1 LNLNLLDLQLIR
13 IEHEHRFH
21 EGRNVNGGGGSI
33 DGKHGSTGIFA
44 ASLPLSAGTISA
56 RLDRL
61 PATRTIWKFVV
72 LLSLGFFFELYDLL
86 YSGYI
91 APGLVKSGILTTTTV
106 GLFGMKGVAA
116 FIASLFSGLFVGT
129 ICCGFLADRFGRR
142 AIFTYSLLFY
152 TAANLIMAFQ
162 VTAAG
167 LNFWRFMAGLGIGV
181 ELVTIG
187 TYIAE
192 LVPKHIRGRAFA
204 CEQAVGFTAVPV
216 VALLSYL
223 LVPYKPLGLDGW
235 RWVVII
241 GAHGA
246 LFVWFIRRALPES
259 PRWLA
264 QKGRLEEADRVLS
277 KLEETVAKELPLPL
291 PAPQSQAVS
300 SGQTFFDIWRAPY
313 AKRTSMMI
321 TFNVCQA
328 VGFYGFANW
337 VPTLLVKQGITLT
350 TSLLY
355 SSIIAIAAPVGP
367 LIGLVIGDKY
377 ERKSVIVAT
386 AAGIVVCGLA
396 FSQVSSAML
405 LIAMGVGITLA
416 SNIMSYSFHAYQT
429 ELFPTN
435 IRSSAVGFVYSWSRF
450 SAIFTSFLI
459 AGVLK
464 SFGTTGVFVFI
475 AAAMLIVMAVIGWM
489 GPRTRDLALEEIS
502 R

>member
-1 LNLNLLDLQLIR
+1 MARL
-13 IEHEHRFH
+13 E
-21 EGRNVNGGGGSI
+21 
-33 DGKHGSTGIFA
+33 STHFSA
-44 ASLPLSAGTISA
+44 ESLPLSAGTISA
-56 RLDRL
+56 RLDRI

-91 APGLVKSGILTTTTV
+91 APGLVKSGILTTTTA

-116 FIASLFSGLFVGT
+116 FLASLFSGLFVGT

-216 VALLSYL
+216 AALLSYL

-264 QKGRLEEADRVLS
+264 QKGRLAEADRVMS
-277 KLEETVAKELPLPL
+277 KLEETVAKEFPLPL
-291 PAPQSQAVS
+291 PAPQPQPMS
-300 SGQTFFDIWRAPY
+300 SGQTFFEIWKAPY
-313 AKRTSMMI
+313 GKRTSMMI
-321 TFNVCQA
+321 IFNVCQT

-355 SSIIAIAAPVGP
+355 SSIIAISAPVGP
-367 LIGLVIGDKY
+367 LIGLVIGDKF

-386 AAGIVVCGLA
+386 AAAIVVCGLA
-396 FSQVSSAML
+396 FSQVSSGML
-405 LIAMGVGITLA
+405 LIAMGVGLTLA

-459 AGVLK
+459 AGVLR
-464 SFGTTGVFVFI
+464 SFGTIGVFAFI
-475 AAAMLIVMAVIGWM
+475 AAAMLIVMAVIGLM
-489 GPRTRDLALEEIS
+489 GPRTRNLALEEIS
-502 R
+502 Q

>member
-1 LNLNLLDLQLIR
+1 MASLDETHI
-13 IEHEHRFH
+13 
-21 EGRNVNGGGGSI
+21 
-33 DGKHGSTGIFA
+33 STEA
-44 ASLPLSAGTISA
+44 LPLSAGSISA
-56 RLDRL
+56 RLDRI

-86 YSGYI
+86 YSGYV
-91 APGLVKSGILTTTTV
+91 APGLVRSGILTTTTA

-116 FIASLFSGLFVGT
+116 FLASLFSGLFVGT

-152 TAANLIMAFQ
+152 SAANLVMAFQ
-162 VTAAG
+162 VTASG

-187 TYIAE
+187 TYISE

-204 CEQAVGFTAVPV
+204 CEQAVGFMAVPV

-223 LVPYKPLGLDGW
+223 LVPHKPFGLDGW

-264 QKGRLEEADRVLS
+264 QKGRLAEADRVMS
-277 KLEETVAKELPLPL
+277 QLEATVAKELGRPLPS
-291 PAPQSQAVS
+291 PAATHSQPAAT
-300 SGQTFFDIWRAPY
+300 GQRFFDIWRAPY
-313 AKRTSMMI
+313 GKRTSMMI
-321 TFNVCQA
+321 IFNVCQT

-337 VPTLLVKQGITLT
+337 VPTLLVTQGITVT

-355 SSIIAIAAPVGP
+355 SSIIAISAPVGP
-367 LIGLVIGDKY
+367 LIGLVIGDKF

-386 AAGIVVCGLA
+386 AAAIVVCGLT
-396 FSQVSSAML
+396 FSQVSGGML
-405 LIAMGVGITLA
+405 LIAMGVGLTLA
-416 SNIMSYSFHAYQT
+416 SNMMSYSFHAYQT
-429 ELFPTN
+429 ELFPTS

-459 AGVLK
+459 AGVLRK
-464 SFGTTGVFVFI
+464 FGTTGVFVFI
-475 AAAMLIVMAVIGWM
+475 AAAMVIVMAVIGLM
-489 GPRTRDLALEEIS
+489 GPRTRNLALEEIS